1 MGNVI
6 FSALLPIVITFL
18 LGISAAWRHDFGA
31 DQAQSLNKMVMNY
44 ALPLTLFAGIMSIA
58 KDSLTEQ
65 FTLFIIVLLAM
76 MTAFL
81 ATIVIARYVFKRD
94 IMTSAL
100 QGLAIGGP
108 AVPFVGVSVLGY
120 LFAKNS
126 AIPIATASITMNV
139 LQVPVTMML
148 LSYGASQKK
157 GASQSSPPPPVMSHV
172 IHAFRQPVCWAPVLA
187 LVLLLAGI
195 RLPKSLHLSMTLL
208 GQATGGVALFASGII
223 LFYQKIAL
231 NLPVITSIVFRNIIV
246 PLALWGILLLTG
258 LPHELVEESVIT
270 MAIPVASIVII
281 LAVEYHI
288 AEKEM
293 ASTLFVSTVISFIT
307 IAGFMLLTMR

>member
-18 LGISAAWRHDFGA
+18 LGIFAAWRHDFGA

-120 LFAKNS
+120 LFAKN
-126 AIPIATASITMNV
+126 IATASITMNV

-148 LSYGASQKK
+148 LSYGSSQKK
-157 GASQSSPPPPVMSHV
+157 GASQSSPPLPVMSHV

-231 NLPVITSIVFRNIIV
+231 NLPVITSVVFRNIIV

>member
-1 MGNVI
+1 
-6 FSALLPIVITFL
+6 
-18 LGISAAWRHDFGA
+18 
-31 DQAQSLNKMVMNY
+31 
-44 ALPLTLFAGIMSIA
+44 
-58 KDSLTEQ
+58 
-65 FTLFIIVLLAM
+65 M

-148 LSYGASQKK
+148 LSYGSSQKK
-157 GASQSSPPPPVMSHV
+157 GASQSSHPLPVMSHV

-231 NLPVITSIVFRNIIV
+231 NLPVITSVVFRNIIV

>member
-1 MGNVI
+1 MGCH
-6 FSALLPIVITFL
+6 
-18 LGISAAWRHDFGA
+18 R
-31 DQAQSLNKMVMNY
+31 
-44 ALPLTLFAGIMSIA
+44 
-58 KDSLTEQ
+58 
-65 FTLFIIVLLAM
+65 
-76 MTAFL
+76 
-81 ATIVIARYVFKRD
+81 KRER
-94 IMTSAL
+94 AE
-100 QGLAIGGP
+100 
-108 AVPFVGVSVLGY
+108 
-120 LFAKNS
+120 
-126 AIPIATASITMNV
+126 
-139 LQVPVTMML
+139 
-148 LSYGASQKK
+148 
-157 GASQSSPPPPVMSHV
+157 SSPPLPVMSHV

-231 NLPVITSIVFRNIIV
+231 NLPVITSVVFRNIIV

-258 LPHELVEESVIT
+258 LPHELLEESVIT